1 MQLQSPG
8 SNLGLS
14 VLLKGTTRVLTN
26 CPVSNCPGGHPHPI
40 ASLQHLHNQ
49 LRVLTNTLQYCIV
62 HSLHSLCRA
71 QAINSNVA
79 QSHTLPW
86 KNYPTS
92 PNTIHQ
98 CGTEL
103 DGDLVKPH
111 SPQSP
116 STTAQ
121 LNQAVSK
128 VSRNL
133 TCCRNNT
140 PIML

>member
-1 MQLQSPG
+1 MQLQSPR

-14 VLLKGTTRVLTN
+14 AVLKGTTRVLTN

-49 LRVLTNTLQYCIV
+49 PRVLTNTLQYCIV

-79 QSHTLPW
+79 QSHTLSW

-98 CGTEL
+98 CGTVL

-128 VSRNL
+128 VSVTRREL
-133 TCCRNNT
+133 GIIHC
-140 PIML
+140 